1 MHNVHCQ
8 RKLALCIKCD
18 EPVPR
23 CELSAHN
30 TNFHAVVECPACG
43 HQCEKRYLTDHQ
55 VSKKKKE
62 EEEHCGGVSLLMHA
76 VKNMILARWQFD
88 EDSGMFQS
96 PECVIRYLS
105 SCDTG
110 MFVCGW
116 LFYLLYIAFLNIYEK
131 KVNNEISI

>member
-23 CELSAHN
+23 CELAAHN

-55 VSKKKKE
+55 VSKKKK
-62 EEEHCGGVSLLMHA
+62 G
-76 VKNMILARWQFD
+76 
-88 EDSGMFQS
+88 
-96 PECVIRYLS
+96 
-105 SCDTG
+105 T
-110 MFVCGW
+110 
-116 LFYLLYIAFLNIYEK
+116 LFWSYFACACLKEQGIG
-131 KVNNEISI
+131 